1 MINFQAIFFLGN
13 EVDCPVPSSEQHLFV
28 VHTCVSLK
36 ILMWRIIVYEMCIVY
51 ILWGAGWI
59 KCKYIF
65 ITVISWYDS
74 QLLMKNWVFFFCER
88 KYMSGILLMSW
99 YFFSLNAHFGHIIY
113 NIAIEFRYRNQMFIK
128 LSFTAEFKRERAND
142 DDACP
147 FHQFVRTTNLLWG
160 LLSNSSCYCTFITSF
175 SAKRGHNG
183 LKSFSN
189 VD

>member
-1 MINFQAIFFLGN
+1 
-13 EVDCPVPSSEQHLFV
+13 
-28 VHTCVSLK
+28 
-36 ILMWRIIVYEMCIVY
+36 MCIFKNSHVENNCLWNVY
-51 ILWGAGWI
+51 CLYTMGSRLNQMQIYFHYSYFMVWLT
-59 KCKYIF
+59 
-65 ITVISWYDS
+65 ITYEKLGV
-74 QLLMKNWVFFFCER
+74 FFCER

-147 FHQFVRTTNLLWG
+147 FHQFVRTTNLLRG

>member
-1 MINFQAIFFLGN
+1 MKCVLFIYYGEQVESNANIFSL
-13 EVDCPVPSSEQHLFV
+13 QLF
-28 VHTCVSLK
+28 HGMTHNYLWK
-36 ILMWRIIVYEMCIVY
+36 IGC
-51 ILWGAGWI
+51 
-59 KCKYIF
+59 
-65 ITVISWYDS
+65 
-74 QLLMKNWVFFFCER
+74 FFCER

-189 VD
+189 AD